1 MVILGRLVISIL
13 YDIVCVGVCALSSSD
28 WYVVEVHNYVVSNP
42 SEKLAC
48 PYGS

>member
-28 WYVVEVHNYVVSNP
+28 WYVVEVHS
-42 SEKLAC
+42 SLCQTLAK
-48 PYGS
+48 S